1 MVATAPIRRAAGIV
15 LSAAVLVAVA
25 GLGYWAGTN
34 AVVPPSLPLQSHDPI
49 TYTVENGTVGSSVDV
64 PVSASWSTTRTLHA
78 GRSGT
83 LTSVLLAD
91 GDEVASGTVIATI
104 DLRPVVV
111 ATGSVPMFRT
121 LASGIDGPDVA
132 QLQQLLAA
140 QGLYKGAIDGR
151 FRASTTAA
159 TKLWQKSIGA
169 SQSGVVDAGA
179 LVFVD
184 SLPARMAL
192 VPKVGDLVGQGGDL
206 VRVLGSAPDF
216 SVTVTASLRASLG
229 SGDTISIGAPDGGT
243 WTGTLGTFE
252 PAITGIPGSYTAT
265 VGGTLCGTDCGLVSV
280 EGETALRGFIV
291 LVPETS
297 GPVVPTSALAV
308 QPSGGSAVTMA
319 DGSIRPV
326 TVVAEANGFAVVE
339 GLEAGSI
346 IRLPS
351 PPTS

>member
-1 MVATAPIRRAAGIV
+1 MVATGLMHRAEGV
-15 LSAAVLVAVA
+15 LLSVAVLAGVAA
-25 GLGYWAGTN
+25 LGYWAGTN

-49 TYTVENGTVGSSVDV
+49 TYTVANGTVKSSVDL
-64 PVSASWSTTRTLHA
+64 PVSASWSAARTLHA

-83 LTSVLLAD
+83 LTSVLLTG
-91 GDEVASGTVIATI
+91 GDLVAGGTVIATI

-121 LASGIDGPDVA
+121 LAAGTDGPDVA
-132 QLQQLLAA
+132 QLQRLLTA
-140 QGLYKGAIDGR
+140 QGFYKGAIDGR

-192 VPKVGDLVGQGGDL
+192 IPKVGDLVGQGGDL

-216 SVTVTASLRASLG
+216 SVTITASNRASIR
-229 SGDTISIGAPDGGT
+229 SGDAISIAAPDGST

-265 VGGTLCGTDCGLVSV
+265 VGGTLCGTDCGLVPV
-280 EGETALRGFIV
+280 EGETALRGSIV
-291 LVPETS
+291 LVPETT
-297 GPVVPTSALAV
+297 GPVVPTSALVV

-319 DGSIRPV
+319 DGSTRTV
-326 TVVAEANGFAVVE
+326 TVVAEANGFAVVD
-339 GLEAGSI
+339 GLDAGAI

-351 PPTS
+351 PPGS